1 MTLLQGDPSIV
12 KNEGSEAVA
21 IGAIGLANRSSQG
34 DHAVSVSE
42 YCAEKLQSLSD
53 SDLRKS
59 VNVGEE
65 SAAELLFGGESRGQ
79 VTKGESVGAS
89 GVGSFVISL
98 APVKESAEEI
108 C

>member
-12 KNEGSEAVA
+12 KNERSEAVV
-21 IGAIGLANRSSQG
+21 IGAVGLGGRSSQG
-34 DHAVSVSE
+34 DLAVNVSE
-42 YCAEKLQSLSD
+42 YCPKKLQSLSD
-53 SDLRKS
+53 SDLRKP

-65 SAAELLFGGESRGQ
+65 SAAELLVGGESREQ

-89 GVGSFVISL
+89 GVGRFVISST
-98 APVKESAEEI
+98 PVKESAEER